1 MDSVKLLKSRDVL
14 ERRRHGTTK
23 LWEDIKRGILT
34 PPIKRGP
41 RENIWPEEEI
51 ERIVRAEIRGDTEA
65 QRRELVRQLLEARKV
80 A

>member
-1 MDSVKLLKSRDVL
+1 MELRVLKSRDVR

-23 LWEDIKRGILT
+23 LWEDIKRGVLT

-41 RENIWPEEEI
+41 RDNIWPESEI
-51 ERIVRAEIRGDTEA
+51 DQILRAELRGDSEA
-65 QRRELVRQLLEARKV
+65 QRRELVKRLLEDRKT